1 MTTHSPI
8 SILILGGGLA
18 GIAAAVRL
26 SEAGHKVT
34 LIETRLKLGGRAT
47 SFVDQQSG
55 STLDNC
61 QHVLMGCCTNLIDLY
76 ERLGVMDL
84 IEWHTSFNFLD
95 TREDGSVVVDSL
107 AGDDLPAP
115 FHMTRSVIP
124 FRSLTWAEKIAIARG
139 MHAILRMG
147 RTGREK
153 LYDISFADWLAEHDQ
168 PAGAVQ
174 KFWAAVAISAI
185 NETPERLAAAYA
197 IQVFQD
203 GFLNHADSYK
213 MGLSR
218 VPLLKL
224 YDQAEHVIT
233 QAGGQVLLSR
243 SVEKILYEDGRV
255 TGVQLD
261 KNQTV
266 TADAII
272 SALPFDRLAKV
283 ATPEMVQADS
293 RLQKLDQFDVSP
305 IIGIHLWVTDAHGKP
320 VTDLPHMVYMRSPLQ
335 WVFNKGWDTE
345 QNAQHL
351 HAVVSAAHDMV
362 DKPAEQIARMAV
374 AEIQRHA
381 PDVHNIQLIH
391 HRVIKE
397 KRATFS
403 ARPGIESIRPGATGS
418 IENLFLAGDWTRSG
432 WPATMEGATR
442 SGYLAAQAVLESHPA
457 PGDHSTPHLIAPDL
471 QDAPLFTLVSGK

>member
-1 MTTHSPI
+1 MTPSPLN
-8 SILILGGGLA
+8 ILILGGGLA

-26 SEAGHKVT
+26 SQSGHKVT

-47 SFVDQQSG
+47 SFVDPQSG

-84 IEWHTSFNFLD
+84 IEWHTGFNFLD
-95 TREDGSVVVDSL
+95 TRQDGSVVMDVL
-107 AGDDLPAP
+107 EGDDLPAP
-115 FHMTRSVIP
+115 FHMTRSMIP
-124 FRSLTWAEKIAIARG
+124 FKSLSWAEKFAIARG
-139 MHAILRMG
+139 MNTILKMG

-153 LYDISFADWLAEHDQ
+153 LYNTSFADWLAQQNQ
-168 PAGAVQ
+168 PAGAIQ
-174 KFWAAVAISAI
+174 KFWFSVAVSAI
-185 NETPERLAAAYA
+185 NEIPERLAAAYA

-203 GFLNHADSYK
+203 GFLNNPDSYK
-213 MGLSR
+213 MGLAR

-224 YDQAEHVIT
+224 YDQAQAVIK
-233 QAGGQVLLSR
+233 QAGGQLLLSR
-243 SVEKILYEDGRV
+243 SVEKILFDGERV

-261 KNQTV
+261 ENQTLP
-266 TADAII
+266 ADAIV

-283 ATPEMVQADS
+283 ATDDMVRVDS
-293 RLQKLDQFDVSP
+293 RLQNLDKFDVSP
-305 IIGIHLWVTDAHGKP
+305 IIGIHLWLTDANGKP

-362 DKPAEQIARMAV
+362 DKPAEQIARLAV

-381 PDVHNIQLIH
+381 PNIPNIQLKH
-391 HRVIKE
+391 HRVVKE

-403 ARPGIESIRPGATGS
+403 ARPGIESIRPTAAGA
-418 IENLFLAGDWTRSG
+418 IDNLYLAGDWTRSG
-432 WPATMEGATR
+432 WPATMEGAAR
-442 SGYLAAQAVLESHPA
+442 SGYLAAQAVLEAHPTA
-457 PGDHSTPHLIAPDL
+457 HHTPGQSLLSPDL
-471 QDAPLFTLVSGK
+471 PDAPIFTLLAGL

>member
-1 MTTHSPI
+1 MPTPI

-26 SEAGHKVT
+26 SQAGHKVT

-55 STLDNC
+55 NTLDNC

-76 ERLGVMDL
+76 ERLGVIDL
-84 IEWHTSFNFLD
+84 IEWHHAFNFLD
-95 TREDGSVVVDSL
+95 TREDGSVVLDVL
-107 AGDDLPAP
+107 EGDDLPAP
-115 FHMTRSVIP
+115 FHMTRSMIP
-124 FRSLTWAEKIAIARG
+124 FRSLTWPEKIAIGRG
-139 MHAILRMG
+139 MNTILRMG
-147 RTGREK
+147 RVGREK
-153 LYDISFADWLAEHDQ
+153 LYDTSFADWLAQQNQ
-168 PAGAVQ
+168 PPGAVQ
-174 KFWAAVAISAI
+174 KFWAAVAVSAI
-185 NETPERLAAAYA
+185 NEVPDRLAAAYA

-203 GFLNHADSYK
+203 GFLNHPDSYK
-213 MGLSR
+213 MGLAR

-224 YDQAEHVIT
+224 YDQAEQVIKS
-233 QAGGQVLLSR
+233 AGGQLLLSR
-243 SVEKILYEDGRV
+243 SVEKIIFDGTHV

-261 KNQTV
+261 ENQTL
-266 TADAII
+266 TADAIV

-283 ATPEMVQADS
+283 ATADMIRIDP

-305 IIGIHLWVTDAHGKP
+305 IIGIHLWVTDSQGKN
-320 VTDLPHMVYMRSPLQ
+320 VTELPHMTYMRSPLQ

-362 DKPAEQIARMAV
+362 DKPAEQIARLAV

-381 PDVHNIQLIH
+381 PEVPDIQLKH
-391 HRVIKE
+391 HRVVKE

-403 ARPGIESIRPGATGS
+403 ARPGLESIRPTAAGA
-418 IENLFLAGDWTRSG
+418 IDNFYLAGDWTRSG
-432 WPATMEGATR
+432 WPATMEGAAR
-442 SGYLAAQAVLESHPA
+442 SGYLAAQALLDAHPTASHT
-457 PGDHSTPHLIAPDL
+457 PGQSLLAPDL
-471 QDAPLFTLVSGK
+471 QDAPLFKLLAAT

>member
-1 MTTHSPI
+1 MTSP
-8 SILILGGGLA
+8 SNILILGGGLA

-84 IEWHTSFNFLD
+84 IEWHTSFNFMD

-139 MHAILRMG
+139 MHTILRMG
-147 RTGREK
+147 RTGREQ
-153 LYDISFADWLAEHDQ
+153 LYNLSFADWLAQQNQ

-185 NETPERLAAAYA
+185 NETPDRLAAAYA

-203 GFLNHADSYK
+203 GFLNNEDSYK
-213 MGLSR
+213 MGLAR

-224 YDQAEHVIT
+224 YDQAEEVIKR
-233 QAGGQVLLSR
+233 AGGKLLLSR

-261 KNQTV
+261 KNETV
-266 TADAII
+266 TADAIV

-283 ATPEMVQADS
+283 ASDDMVRADP

-305 IIGIHLWVTDAHGKP
+305 IIGIHLWVTDAHGKAI
-320 VTDLPHMVYMRSPLQ
+320 TDLPHMVYMRSPLQ
-335 WVFNKGWDTE
+335 WVFNKGWDAE

-362 DKPAEQIARMAV
+362 EKPAEQIARMAV

-381 PDVHNIQLIH
+381 PHGVPGGIQLVH

-403 ARPGIESIRPGATGS
+403 ARPGIESIRPGAKGS

-442 SGYLAAQAVLESHPA
+442 SGYLAAQAVLESQGTKA
-457 PGDHSTPHLIAPDL
+457 SLLAPDL
-471 QDAPLFTLVSGK
+471 NDATLYTLVAGK